1 MGEGWTAGGGGT
13 SAAPVV
19 VVVVS
24 VAFSSFSYTLVS
36 LPSDGF
42 ALAALASAGD

>member
-1 MGEGWTAGGGGT
+1 MGEGWTAEGGGT
-13 SAAPVV
+13 SAAAA

-24 VAFSSFSYTLVS
+24 VAFSSYSYTLFS